1 MGAPKE
7 RVQMLSKDTGLPLRI
22 RMGRRKEVEE
32 GICFIFKSS
41 GGTRFGSPGAGVMRS
56 YALPD
61 MSTGNPVL
69 VLFRTV
75 HSLNC

>member
-7 RVQMLSKDTGLPLRI
+7 RVQISSKDAGLLLRI
-22 RMGRRKEVEE
+22 RGGGERKEVEE

-41 GGTRFGSPGAGVMRS
+41 GGTCSPAVGVIRS

-61 MSTGNPVL
+61 MSTGNPAL

>member
-1 MGAPKE
+1 M
-7 RVQMLSKDTGLPLRI
+7 
-22 RMGRRKEVEE
+22 EE

-41 GGTRFGSPGAGVMRS
+41 GGTCSPAVGVIRS

-61 MSTGNPVL
+61 MSTGNSAL